1 MDYIIYLRLFYAYV
15 KSYPLIVVSTIQYLF
30 YIMLL
35 YCNYAGGFV
44 KDNSKFIKQVTIMY
58 EGKLINYTDE
68 FRFIL
73 DNLTTEN
80 NIINLK
86 ELYKM
91 RKFNYLLIDYL
102 QTNNQLIKKII
113 KQDQLKNNFQY
124 TNIDLI
130 SESDINFDTLMF

>member
-1 MDYIIYLRLFYAYV
+1 M
-15 KSYPLIVVSTIQYLF
+15 
-30 YIMLL
+30 
-35 YCNYAGGFV
+35 N
-44 KDNSKFIKQVTIMY
+44 